1 VSTTAQLHNNAYTI
15 LGTVIA
21 ASLLLQPFFRY
32 MHHYRYIRTQ
42 QRSALAPLH
51 VWYGCALLLIGI
63 LNGGL
68 GLQLASGS
76 LAYSRAGMITYS
88 VLAEVAG
95 LALLGLIVY
104 IHVAKTKANQR
115 AKVDAA

>member
-1 VSTTAQLHNNAYTI
+1 
-15 LGTVIA
+15 
-21 ASLLLQPFFRY
+21 
-32 MHHYRYIRTQ
+32 
-42 QRSALAPLH
+42 
-51 VWYGCALLLIGI
+51 
-63 LNGGL
+63 L

-104 IHVAKTKANQR
+104 IYVAKTKANQR